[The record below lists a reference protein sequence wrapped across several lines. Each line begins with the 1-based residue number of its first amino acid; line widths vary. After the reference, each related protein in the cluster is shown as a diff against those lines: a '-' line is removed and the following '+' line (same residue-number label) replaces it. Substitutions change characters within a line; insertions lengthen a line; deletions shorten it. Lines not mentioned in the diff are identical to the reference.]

1 MSEPRELPATLGLR
15 KFAEMQGWRP
25 SYVTELKGKGHLV
38 LTDDGRQ
45 VRVPESLQLLAD
57 LRDPSKI
64 GVAARHAAGRAAPVA
79 QASDAGQ
86 GDDDADAPDPGY
98 PADVVTDSHA
108 RRRAKALADKAETD
122 AKAAERDYRLSM
134 GELLEAGEVEQAV
147 RSAAATFRGALE
159 NLPNTL
165 APELSSISDEGRVRV
180 VLAEAFE
187 HVLEELSRV
196 FAKIGRT
203 EGA

>member
-1 MSEPRELPATLGLR
+1 MSEPRELPATLGFR
-15 KFAEMQGWRP
+15 KFAELQGWRP
-25 SYVTELKGKGHLV
+25 SYVTELKGRGHLV
-38 LTDDGRQ
+38 LTEDGRQ

-57 LRDPSKI
+57 LRDPAKI
-64 GVAARHAAGRAAPVA
+64 GVAARHAAARAEAAPP
-79 QASDAGQ
+79 AGT
-86 GDDDADAPDPGY
+86 DDPADADADPGY
-98 PADVVTDSHA
+98 PTDVVTDSHA

-134 GELLEAGEVEQAV
+134 GELLEAADVEQTV
-147 RSAAATFRGALE
+147 RSAATTFRGALE

-165 APELSSISDEGRVRV
+165 APELSSLADEGRVRV

-196 FAKIGRT
+196 FAKIGRA